1 MIFLGAILEAFV
13 NSFLQFG
20 FAFAN
25 DNLGPKQDPIDENA
39 DRDPSSQDIG
49 GEAIDEPSP

>member
-1 MIFLGAILEAFV
+1 LGAILEAF
-13 NSFLQFG
+13 SKQLLQFG

-49 GEAIDEPSP
+49 GEAMDEPSP